1 MPQRWRF
8 RASPATTAGTRE
20 RGAAFMPQQRTKL
33 IFGAPADGVG
43 YVDDTAA
50 A

>member
-1 MPQRWRF
+1 
-8 RASPATTAGTRE
+8 
-20 RGAAFMPQQRTKL
+20 MPQQRTKL

-50 A
+50 AWLSSLQAHC